1 MQHPSRGGSSP
12 CPHTQKS
19 RRGIKFDYPSC
30 PFPQGRGR
38 TRERPRWGPGLLS
51 GDSAQKH
58 GTATLL
64 THTLGSRGN
73 SGHPNPPGGGGKGDN
88 LHGAQFA
95 SDGAELLE
103 KKKKKSREGP
113 RSGASQWEVQVP
125 SLPRPGAPGPAGTS
139 PPSPLL
145 LLHSASSALPPFL
158 VAAAGAWRARR
169 LLGARQAREQPRVEV
184 TRPLPRRPARRR
196 LPTRQRRPALPGA
209 AGRASSPSG
218 GAAAAGG
225 GWRPAR
231 GSSRQSALR
240 SRRRPRRRPGRRGAA
255 GAIYLRRPPSLN
267 WKRRRPRQRSGRPG
281 RS

>member
-1 MQHPSRGGSSP
+1 MPPEAMQHPSRGGSSP

-30 PFPQGRGR
+30 PFPQGRER

-103 KKKKKSREGP
+103 EKKKKKVGRDRDRGRVSERFKSRPFPALVP
-113 RSGASQWEVQVP
+113 RVLREHPRHRPSSSSTRLPPP
-125 SLPRPGAPGPAGTS
+125 SLPSWS
-139 PPSPLL
+139 PP
-145 LLHSASSALPPFL
+145 
-158 VAAAGAWRARR
+158 
-169 LLGARQAREQPRVEV
+169 QAPEGHGGYSV
-184 TRPLPRRPARRR
+184 
-196 LPTRQRRPALPGA
+196 PGKL
-209 AGRASSPSG
+209 
-218 GAAAAGG
+218 
-225 GWRPAR
+225 
-231 GSSRQSALR
+231 GSSRELR
-240 SRRRPRRRPGRRGAA
+240 
-255 GAIYLRRPPSLN
+255 
-267 WKRRRPRQRSGRPG
+267 
-281 RS
+281 